1 MMRTALSALAAIS
14 LLSTAHA
21 QQGQPRMDVPFMV
34 GERLTYDVKFGPIK
48 VGSGSME
55 VSALD
60 TVRDRTAW
68 HVTFRVKGGT
78 FFYRVNDV
86 MESWIDTTSFASLRF
101 RQQLEE
107 GGKERLRDYLMFPER
122 AEYTENG
129 GDPLPSVDLP
139 LDDASFLYFVRSLP
153 LTIGE
158 TYEFHRYFK
167 PDRNPVRIT
176 VVGRE
181 MISVPAGTF
190 STILIKPVIKT
201 KGIFSEDGEARIW
214 LSDDDRRVMV
224 QLKSSLSFGSL
235 NLYLTSVVRPDP
247 FAPPPPPPPES
258 GAAASAPPL
267 TQRPVGR

>member
-1 MMRTALSALAAIS
+1 MIRAMLSGLAAMS
-14 LLSTAHA
+14 LVATSHVPQEATLDVPQEAKL
-21 QQGQPRMDVPFMV
+21 DVPFMV
-34 GERLTYDVKFGPIK
+34 GERLSYDVKFGPIK

-60 TVRDRTAW
+60 TVRGRTAW

-78 FFYRVNDV
+78 FFYKVNDV
-86 MESWIDTTSFASLRF
+86 MESWIDTASFSSLRF

-107 GGKERLRDYLMFPER
+107 GSKDRLRDYMIYPER
-122 AEYTENG
+122 SEYTEND
-129 GDPLPSVDLP
+129 GDTLPSVPLP

-153 LTIGE
+153 LTVGKS
-158 TYEFHRYFK
+158 YEFNRYFK

-181 MISVPAGTF
+181 MVTVPAGTF

-247 FAPPPPPPPES
+247 TAPAVPPPAPPVS
-258 GAAASAPPL
+258 
-267 TQRPVGR
+267 R